1 MQTTPIIHH
10 INFIIIQHSRAFV
23 KASGTIS
30 SFLEKMTDN
39 RQLFYIVILPEKLLF
54 MKKTAPC
61 MLCTML

>member
-1 MQTTPIIHH
+1 
-10 INFIIIQHSRAFV
+10 
-23 KASGTIS
+23 
-30 SFLEKMTDN
+30 MTDN